1 MSSGSP
7 LKMAES
13 DGCLNL
19 KQLPPYVAQ
28 QEEEVD
34 VLVSVFDLIPDKV
47 AAQLIGLHTQ
57 RKIHAA
63 LGDLRE
69 HILYDVEAEEALVP
83 EAETTTFYA
92 DEPRQNIKLLRDMI
106 NEAVKFTEVLEQVYG
121 ELLSCIYGNEHPS
134 CISTRCA
141 VFHCKTPKCPNVQ
154 AVLAKLKR
162 NKQAYAKAEFITAYL
177 SGLENTYLLD
187 EQRTELSTVEE
198 PLRAV
203 ESLRNLLPTLE
214 TQKREISTKL
224 VLYVIAA
231 AKTLNIILEESTN
244 FDYDFNVWWRF
255 FFGVNSSSALKH

>member
-1 MSSGSP
+1 MNFNAPLSKADYSGY
-7 LKMAES
+7 
-13 DGCLNL
+13 LNL
-19 KQLPPYVAQ
+19 RQLPPYVARL
-28 QEEEVD
+28 EEEGD
-34 VLVSVFDLIPDKV
+34 VLVSVFDLIPEKV
-47 AAQLIGLHTQ
+47 AAQLINLHTQ

-69 HILYDVEAEEALVP
+69 HILYDLEAEEALVH
-83 EAETTTFYA
+83 EAETTISYA
-92 DEPRQNIKLLRDMI
+92 NEPHQNIKLLRDMI
-106 NEAVKFTEVLEQVYG
+106 NEAVNFTEVLGQVYG

-154 AVLAKLKR
+154 AVLDKLKR
-162 NKQAYAKAEFITAYL
+162 NKLAYTRSEFITAYL
-177 SGLENTYLLD
+177 LGLENTYLLD
-187 EQRTELSTVEE
+187 EQRAELSTVEE

-214 TQKREISTKL
+214 AQKREISTKL
-224 VLYVIAA
+224 VLYVLAA

-255 FFGVNSSSALKH
+255 FFEVNSSSSPKH